1 MNFWAALAAWGI
13 PSTVAATVI
22 GVMFRR
28 IEGRMDDEKKAR
40 RQFEQ
45 FQVKGLMATMKLG
58 EANATAL
65 QNGKC
70 NGETHAALNYVKEVK
85 RQEREFLMAQGIEHI
100 F

>member
-1 MNFWAALAAWGI
+1 MNFWTVLAAWGI
-13 PSTVAATVI
+13 PSTIAATVI
-22 GVMFRR
+22 GIIFRR
-28 IEGRMDDEKKAR
+28 IERRMGEEKKAR

-70 NGETHAALNYVKEVK
+70 NGETHAALEYVLQVK
-85 RQEREFLMAQGIEHI
+85 REEREFLMAHGIEHI
-100 F
+100 I

>member
-1 MNFWAALAAWGI
+1 MNILAVIAAWGI
-13 PSTVAATVI
+13 PSTIAATVI
-22 GVMFRR
+22 GLMIRR
-28 IEGRMDDEKKAR
+28 IESRMDDERKAR

-85 RQEREFLMAQGIEHI
+85 RQEHDFLIAQGIEHI

>member
-1 MNFWAALAAWGI
+1 MNIWTVLAAWGI
-13 PSTVAATVI
+13 PSTVAAL
-22 GVMFRR
+22 MFRR
-28 IEGRMDDEKKAR
+28 IEKRMDDERQTR

-65 QNGKC
+65 QNGRC
-70 NGETHAALNYVKEVK
+70 NGETRAALNYVKEVK
-85 RQEREFLMAQGIEHI
+85 RQERDFLIDQGIERI

>member
-1 MNFWAALAAWGI
+1 MNFWTVFAAWGV
-13 PSTVAATVI
+13 PSAIAATVI

-28 IEGRMDDEKKAR
+28 IEDRMDDEKKAR